1 VTIRRQLRQL
11 ELLRHWIRRRNPR
24 YVALRLVALLR
35 RYRITSRT
43 GRHRLVRCVQLL
55 ARRGCRPTFPVPG
68 VLVERHPRFF
78 RQLEQM
84 GAELALHGYD
94 HVDFRSLS
102 PAEATTQFG
111 RAAAS
116 FSAAGVDFRGFRC
129 PYLSCTEELADAVP
143 EDRVRYSSN
152 RAIWWKTPF
161 ELDRRE
167 SAVFTTLRNFYRPK
181 SAEDVV
187 SVPRL
192 EGERVEIPVPLPD
205 DLQLVD
211 GLVLGEAGR
220 ERAAPVGPPMLPR
233 SRRARLT
240 RQRTKPAVGGQR
252 TTRAGQ
258 QCRGITGYRDPTDPT
273 LLPRVRTSLT
283 I

>member
-1 VTIRRQLRQL
+1 MSSGWGRDNPTTTAAARAPPPLDPETQPSLRCAASRRAAPPLPHHLPHGQTPPRPVRPAARARGLPADVSGSGRP
-11 ELLRHWIRRRNPR
+11 RR
-24 YVALRLVALLR
+24 A
-35 RYRITSRT
+35 
-43 GRHRLVRCVQLL
+43 
-55 ARRGCRPTFPVPG
+55 
-68 VLVERHPRFF
+68 HPRFF

-102 PAEATTQFG
+102 PAEATTQLV
-111 RAAAS
+111 R
-116 FSAAGVDFRGFRC
+116 AAGVVLGRGRRL
-129 PYLSCTEELADAVP
+129 PGLSLPVPELHRGARGRGARGPRPLQQQQSDLVEDAVRARSP
-143 EDRVRYSSN
+143 RVCR
-152 RAIWWKTPF
+152 
-161 ELDRRE
+161 
-167 SAVFTTLRNFYRPK
+167 VTTLRNFYRPK

-211 GLVLGEAGR
+211 GLVLGRAGR
-220 ERAAPVGPPMLPR
+220 ERAAPVGPPMPPR

-252 TTRAGQ
+252 TT
-258 QCRGITGYRDPTDPT
+258 GYRDPTDPT